1 MQRYFVSKKE
11 ENSFIMGEADS
22 YHIVKVMRMKIGNTI
37 EVVYN
42 NMEYLCK
49 ITAFTPNVKCEIIEI
64 IEGKKRKIPRV
75 SIAQSLVK
83 EQKMDYI
90 LQKST
95 ELGVE
100 EIIPIST
107 ERSIIKVEEKEKKK
121 LERWKKVVKEA
132 SEQSKRSTIPVIK
145 DIKNINSLI
154 NEKYDYKLVCSVN
167 EKSKT
172 IKSILSKVNI
182 SDTILFVIGPEG
194 GLSKKEEEI
203 LLENGFQAVTLGD
216 NILRTET
223 ASLFVL
229 SVINYEFMR

>member
-11 ENSFIMGEADS
+11 ENSFIMGKADS

>member
-49 ITAFTPNVKCEIIEI
+49 ITAFTPNVKCEIIET

-132 SEQSKRSTIPVIK
+132 SEQSKRSAIPVIK

-194 GLSKKEEEI
+194 GLSKKEEGI